1 LPCPRIF
8 ENSQKNLRR
17 ARIKK
22 IFRKCQAQQ
31 EKNLYFSAC
40 HPPGAQFQIL
50 VPLNFHAPRTLD
62 TFQSNTMNSHTR
74 LRSLSFGARVGER
87 ARSSRLDARDWRNI
101 ANAAPSNPDD
111 SVGSQGGPAALDEGV
126 GFGTSNEPQSGTANA
141 VPASP
146 AAYSDTQ
153 VDSEQ
158 SDAENGAW
166 AEAEDNQ
173 AAAGAAAAAAPVL
186 ERGGKAQHCTL
197 GTVSIIEMGA
207 LGARIEFFSMRDNTV
222 RERQV
227 LLAHLEPLP
236 DEAPFEAPL
245 DEATP
250 DDVDNDDP
258 LQARSPARRTR
269 AAEPCAVTPP
279 CPVPC
284 PKAALCSTPVHLSR
298 SSGNHDRLRALAVR
312 SLCHRTLPT

>member
-1 LPCPRIF
+1 MELI
-8 ENSQKNLRR
+8 
-17 ARIKK
+17 
-22 IFRKCQAQQ
+22 
-31 EKNLYFSAC
+31 
-40 HPPGAQFQIL
+40 
-50 VPLNFHAPRTLD
+50 HAPRTLD
-62 TFQSNTMNSHTR
+62 TFQSKTMNSHTR

-186 ERGGKAQHCTL
+186 KRGGKAQHCTL

-222 RERQV
+222 RER
-227 LLAHLEPLP
+227 H
-236 DEAPFEAPL
+236 
-245 DEATP
+245 
-250 DDVDNDDP
+250 
-258 LQARSPARRTR
+258 RS
-269 AAEPCAVTPP
+269 
-279 CPVPC
+279 
-284 PKAALCSTPVHLSR
+284 CSPTW
-298 SSGNHDRLRALAVR
+298 
-312 SLCHRTLPT
+312 SLCQTRPHSRPRSMKRRPTMSTTTTRCRHAHRRVEPAQLNPAQ